1 MKRNILL
8 ACIGLILF
16 ASCKDNDS
24 SLGSSVMPEDDSITV
39 CVDTFHLQT
48 SDFFVDSIFLQNDT
62 FLLGEIY
69 NQRFGTTKA
78 DLFFQVAPPVNYRF
92 PTTNS
97 DSIRDAQPDSLVLY
111 MYYYTWDGAKNSP
124 LEFCLYEIDKKT
136 IDYTGVY
143 YSNLKVDD
151 YTTVSDANLIG
162 KKVMTSIDFSQPDSI
177 LEDSTYVPYIKYTLE
192 KKYAEQFFN
201 LDPSAYAS
209 VEAFQN
215 EFKGFYI
222 TTDYGSSTMLH
233 LSQIDMR
240 LYYHYTRIYAID
252 NEVNTDT
259 VTTWVNYSAN
269 NEVRQLN
276 RIEHTN
282 RTDVIANLSTIDSL
296 NFLKSPAGIYTNVA
310 IPVGKMLST
319 IESKIGDKHLSI
331 NNATLDLEI
340 VKDESAAMN
349 LAKPEYLLLL
359 RRELL
364 ADYFLD
370 KGLPTS
376 IDSTAVI
383 GYLDDETDCYSFDL
397 AYLLN
402 VYLNQKKETITED
415 KVLDMVVLPI
425 DAISS
430 SSEGYITSVSSLFKL
445 SGIAVRSGTNTFSPM
460 RIKLRYSGF

>member
-1 MKRNILL
+1 MKRNFWL
-8 ACIGLILF
+8 ACIGLMLL
-16 ASCKDNDS
+16 ASCKES
-24 SLGSSVMPEDDSITV
+24 SLGNSIMPESDSILV
-39 CVDTFHLQT
+39 CKDTFHLQT
-48 SDFFVDSIFLQNDT
+48 SNFFVDSIFLQNDT

-69 NQRFGTTKA
+69 NQRYGTTKA
-78 DLFFQVAPPVNYRF
+78 DLFFQIAPPVNYRF
-92 PTTNS
+92 PTSDS
-97 DSIRDAQPDSLVLY
+97 DSIKDAQPDSLVLY
-111 MYYYTWDGAKNSP
+111 MYYRSWDGAKNSP

-151 YTTVSDANLIG
+151 YTTVSDENLIG
-162 KKVMTSIDFSQPDSI
+162 KKVMTSIDFSQPDSV
-177 LEDSTYVPYIKYTLE
+177 LADTTKVPYIKYKLD
-192 KKYAEQFFN
+192 KSYAERFFN
-201 LDPSAYAS
+201 LDASAYES

-215 EFKGFYI
+215 KFKGFYV

-240 LYYHYTRIYAID
+240 LYYHYTRIYSID

-259 VTTWVNYSAN
+259 VSTWVNYSAN
-269 NEVRQLN
+269 KEVRQLN
-276 RIEHTN
+276 RIEHPN
-282 RTDVIANLSTIDSL
+282 RADVITNLNGIDSL
-296 NFLKSPAGIYTNVA
+296 NFLKSPAGIYTNVT

-331 NNATLDLEI
+331 NNATLNLEI
-340 VKDESAAMN
+340 VKDESTALN

-359 RRELL
+359 RKDML
-364 ADYFLD
+364 ANYFID

-383 GYLDDETDCYSFDL
+383 GYFDEKSDAYSFDL

-402 VYLNQKKETITED
+402 VYLNQKKEYVSETTT
-415 KVLDMVVLPI
+415 LDMVILPI

-430 SSEGYITSVSSLFKL
+430 NNDSYITSVSSLFKL
-445 SGIAVRSGTNTFSPM
+445 SGIAVRSGTNTYSPM
-460 RIKLRYSGF
+460 RIKLLYSGF